1 MSELEFAYK
10 YDENG
15 KVVDIS
21 CKTVSGK
28 KFIWYGTGGNDP
40 EGPHI
45 YKINGCIICLY
56 RRAVRNFAI

>member
-1 MSELEFAYK
+1 MSELEFSYK

-21 CKTVSGK
+21 CKTVSEK

-40 EGPHI
+40 EGPHL
-45 YKINGCIICLY
+45 YKINGWYFCLY